1 MQQTKDSIKCLKQL
15 VDELP
20 SHHKTTI
27 NYLME
32 HFRRICIMQNNRGFK
47 DSPHLLVQTMS
58 QVFMRPSWDQ
68 IAVFG
73 ENTEY
78 HEKIIEI
85 LLVHGDWSDTIPIFF
100 PPKLPVAENSSR
112 KFNRCNFN
120 NLTNDLLEDAE
131 WYWGSTTRDEIKEYL
146 KDTPDGTFL
155 IRDSIKNSG
164 EYTLTLRKDGTD
176 KLIKIS
182 QKFGKFGFSHPFQF
196 NSVVELVNYYRK
208 ESLKQYN
215 NLLDTTLMYPFSRF
229 NHQDADELAGITDVN
244 KLVKIFVNCYEEK
257 LCKINELDQML
268 ETFKKIEYEFQLK
281 ETADAAFDEGIC
293 LFNEQLKLYKKNRC
307 DTQPNELKAYED
319 NSEILIE
326 RLENLNVKK
335 AQLKTDYDIQ
345 LYSYKQLERDILTVK
360 PQILNL
366 TKLEERCKM

>member
-1 MQQTKDSIKCLKQL
+1 MQQTKDSIKYLKQL

-32 HFRRICIMQNNRGFK
+32 HFRRICCMQNDRGFN
-47 DSPHLLVQTMS
+47 DSPQLLIQSMA
-58 QVFMRPSWDQ
+58 QVFMRPSWEQ
-68 IAVFG
+68 ITVFG

-85 LLVHGDWSDTIPIFF
+85 LLTEKIIPKFF
-100 PPKLPVAENSSR
+100 STSKKNSR
-112 KFNRCNFN
+112 KLI
-120 NLTNDLLEDAE
+120 NLTNDLLEDVD
-131 WYWGSTTRDEIKEYL
+131 WYWGNVTRDEVKEYL

-182 QKFGKFGFSHPFQF
+182 EKFGKYGFSHPFQF

-215 NLLDTTLMYPFSRF
+215 NLLDITLMYPFSKF
-229 NHQDADELAGITDVN
+229 NHQEKTDELSGITDVN
-244 KLVKIFVNCYEEK
+244 KLIKIFLNCYDEK
-257 LCKINELDQML
+257 ILKKNDLEQML
-268 ETFKKIEYEFQLK
+268 ESFKKIEYEFLLK
-281 ETADAAFDEGIC
+281 ITADAAFDEGIS
-293 LFNEQLKLYKKNRC
+293 LFNEQLKLLKENCC
-307 DTQPNELKAYED
+307 DTTQTNDLKAYED

-335 AQLKTDYDIQ
+335 ALLKNDYDIQ
-345 LYSYKQLERDILTVK
+345 INSYKQLERDILSIK
-360 PQILNL
+360 PQILKL